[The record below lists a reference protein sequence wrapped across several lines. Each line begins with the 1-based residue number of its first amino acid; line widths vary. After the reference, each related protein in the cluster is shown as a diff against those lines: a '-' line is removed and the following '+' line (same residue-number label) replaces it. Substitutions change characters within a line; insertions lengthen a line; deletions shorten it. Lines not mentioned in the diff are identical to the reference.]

1 MGRGKRYEGENRLNI
16 KKVISFI
23 IAILVIIMFIIS
35 IQKILQPKELQNGKQ
50 STVQYYPVY
59 TNNKWGVINTN
70 GDIIIE
76 PVYDE
81 MILIPNNDKALFI
94 CTYDINYDNGT
105 YKTKVLNGKNQEIL
119 SDYEKIEML
128 DNYDEGHNI
137 WYEKNILKVQKE
149 GKYGIINFEGK
160 ELLKCEYDDI
170 TTLKGISN
178 ILLITKDGK
187 VGLTNGLGE
196 IIINAEYKEI
206 QPLGKKADNGYIVI
220 DDNNKCG
227 IVSSTKTLA
236 IEPKYEEIKKVS
248 NNEIYVVKEEKW
260 KVINANE
267 ETLFDSEFDDIIEIN
282 GENITVINDK
292 KYGVVDLSKNE
303 KIPAEYEFLK
313 YCFGDY
319 YIAQKDNKYGLIDL
333 QNEIKIDIKYEG
345 MQYRQEADFI
355 EAENENYESVIYNRE
370 LQEKLTGIITEV
382 NSEDGYIRIR
392 QGDEYNYYN
401 FKFEEKSNTE
411 ILKGKTLYLSKKDG
425 KYGYIDK
432 NGNVVVD
439 YQYDDAK
446 EQNNYNYAAIKKD
459 GIWGSIDR
467 KGKIVV
473 EPKYQLD
480 ENTIIDFIGKWHLGK
495 DLNMNY
501 YTDVE

>member
-1 MGRGKRYEGENRLNI
+1 
-16 KKVISFI
+16 
-23 IAILVIIMFIIS
+23 
-35 IQKILQPKELQNGKQ
+35 
-50 STVQYYPVY
+50 
-59 TNNKWGVINTN
+59 
-70 GDIIIE
+70 
-76 PVYDE
+76 
-81 MILIPNNDKALFI
+81 
-94 CTYDINYDNGT
+94 
-105 YKTKVLNGKNQEIL
+105 
-119 SDYEKIEML
+119 
-128 DNYDEGHNI
+128 
-137 WYEKNILKVQKE
+137 
-149 GKYGIINFEGK
+149 
-160 ELLKCEYDDI
+160 
-170 TTLKGISN
+170 
-178 ILLITKDGK
+178 
-187 VGLTNGLGE
+187 
-196 IIINAEYKEI
+196 
-206 QPLGKKADNGYIVI
+206 
-220 DDNNKCG
+220 
-227 IVSSTKTLA
+227 
-236 IEPKYEEIKKVS
+236 VS

-446 EQNNYNYAAIKKD
+446 EQNSYNYAAIKKD

-480 ENTIIDFIGKWHLGK
+480 ENTIIDFI
-495 DLNMNY
+495 
-501 YTDVE
+501 